1 MRFAL
6 LVLTALSATAGMGAA
21 DVLDGVL
28 EVPVASS
35 QDGYTEDQLA
45 AIAGGTVTEIKK
57 TGAGTLTSKGIAS
70 FAGTIRVTDGVLK
83 VSDATG
89 LGTAAGETIVESGA
103 TLHFDALSTGYTT
116 YKSERYVIAGGGST
130 AFAEGT
136 RGAIRITGATCQLSH
151 LTLSADA
158 SIYSSTGFHFYD
170 DGDSVLDMGV
180 SGSTLTLQSAD
191 AGNLD
196 VELKLDRIVN
206 PGNIEVHDARYFRP
220 GQTEMPGG
228 LTHEVRLYGR
238 TGVINEHESAN
249 KTWTIARYGAGGYYS
264 SWGRWDGAID
274 NRGAGQLSFNI
285 NTGKKLAIGK
295 LTGSGAFVKDANLG
309 AIYLEGTNDF
319 ASVFEAKGG
328 TLVLGCPESAAGSI
342 VDRFN
347 FSNLTVQLG
356 LTGQTEDWPQGWTSE
371 QIKSTIDAILAAKK
385 ANVSVSLHARSGDT
399 FVAKG
404 TFTGDY
410 SGVPIGAVAD
420 GTTAYAVSL
429 VDRPKLTVSTTAD
442 LVLTADPEATAPQR
456 LGDVKIYKGVLDFK
470 DMGYVDLGTSSI
482 ELGANRSADLIG
494 VRFSSGTVFGR
505 SATGGGEI
513 GVPNSIDGRQMFAEV
528 LDGAIVTNRF
538 QFSVG
543 SGSSSGALYQ
553 RGGETYMPYTGT
565 YAGFLGSLGDGFV
578 ELSGGLMQIEQY
590 LYMGARESGVG
601 QFYVKDGVGKIL
613 NSVMYVGD
621 AGKASVYQTG
631 GTFELCKGLTINS
644 TQPGWAGD
652 NGIGLYTVD
661 GAAALT
667 KVSGGAVVVCGRS
680 GGGLGVLNLNNG
692 GTLEAAKVYK
702 SSASETSKS
711 YVNFNGGILKANAD
725 CSEMFKDID
734 AVTVYG
740 GGAIIDTD
748 GHDVTLAAPLA
759 APAAGGIAS
768 IGIDATKFANIVS
781 PPMLTIAGDG
791 FGASAVVN
799 FDSTTR
805 TITGVTVTS
814 PGWGYTAANTT
825 ITATYK
831 GWSATTETCAF
842 TLTEEAGAPFVLTK
856 RGEGTLHVATDTLPA
871 GSTVSTEGGCVAV
884 AGAWPSGLKVK
895 LPSAPVEGTKYVL
908 AQAESFPDGVPGLA
922 DGDVVPQGWSVKL
935 RGNKAVFSFDR
946 GLMLLFR

>member
-1 MRFAL
+1 MRFVL
-6 LVLTALSATAGMGAA
+6 LALTALSAIAGMGAA
-21 DVLDGVL
+21 EVLDGVL
-28 EVPVASS
+28 EVPVSGS

-45 AIAGGTVTEIKK
+45 AITGGSVTEIKK

-70 FAGTIRVTDGVLK
+70 FTGIIRVAEGVLK

-89 LGTAAGETIVESGA
+89 LGTTAGETIVESGA

-116 YKSERYVIAGGGST
+116 YKSERYMIAGSGST

-158 SIYSSTGFHFYD
+158 TIYSNMGFHFYD
-170 DGDSVLDMGV
+170 DGNSSIDMGAAGYTLALRTV
-180 SGSTLTLQSAD
+180 SEGTR
-191 AGNLD
+191 D
-196 VELKLDRIVN
+196 VEFKLDEIIN
-206 PGNIEVHDARYFRP
+206 PGDIEVYDARYVRF
-220 GQTEMPGG
+220 QSAMAFPGG
-228 LTHEVRLYGR
+228 PSHEIRLYGR
-238 TGVINEHESAN
+238 TGVMNEYDAPG
-249 KTWTIARYGAGGYYS
+249 KTWTIVRCGTGGYYS
-264 SWGRWDGAID
+264 SWGRWDGAIE
-274 NRGAGQLSFNI
+274 NRGTGQLSFNI
-285 NTGKKLAIGK
+285 NPGKKFVIGS
-295 LTGSGAFVKDANLG
+295 LTGAGEFMKDANLG
-309 AIYLEGTNDF
+309 AIYVENACDF
-319 ASVFEAKGG
+319 TSVFEVKGG
-328 TLVLGCPESAAGSI
+328 TLVLGRPESAAGSI

-371 QIKSTIDAILAAKK
+371 QIKATIDAILAAGTK
-385 ANVSVSLHARSGDT
+385 NVSVSLHARPGDT

-410 SGVPIGAVAD
+410 SAVPIGAVAD

-429 VDRPKLTVSTTAD
+429 VDSPKLTVSTAAD

-470 DMGYVDLGTSSI
+470 NMGYVDLGTSSI
-482 ELGANRSADLIG
+482 ELGANRSGDLIG

-565 YAGFLGSLGDGFV
+565 YAGFIGSLGDGFV
-578 ELSGGLMQIEQY
+578 ELSGGLMQINQN

-601 QFYVKDGVGKIL
+601 QLYVKGGIGRML
-613 NSVMYVGD
+613 SAPLYVGD

-631 GTFELCKGLTINS
+631 GTFELKKGLAINS

-652 NGIGLYTVD
+652 NGVGLYTVD
-661 GAAALT
+661 GAAART
-667 KVSGGAVVVCGRS
+667 EVSGNVAVCTRTGAGT
-680 GGGLGVLNLNNG
+680 GILNLNNG
-692 GTLEAAKVYK
+692 GTLVAAKVYK
-702 SSASETSKS
+702 STSSETSKS
-711 YVNFNGGILKANAD
+711 YVNFNGGVLKANAD
-725 CSEMFKDID
+725 CAEMFKGVD
-734 AVTVYG
+734 AVTVYA
-740 GGAIIDTD
+740 GGAVIDTD
-748 GHDVTLAAPLA
+748 GHDVTLATPLTA
-759 APAAGGIAS
+759 AASGGIAS
-768 IGIDATKFANIVS
+768 IGLDVSKFANIVS
-781 PPMLTIAGDG
+781 PPLLTISGDG

-831 GWSATTETCAF
+831 GWSTTTETCTF
-842 TLTEEAGAPFVLTK
+842 TLTDAAGAPVALTK
-856 RGEGTLHVATDTLPA
+856 RGEGTLNLATDTLSA
-871 GSTVSTEGGCVAV
+871 GATVKTEGGSVAV
-884 AGAWPSGLKVK
+884 SGAWPSGVTLK
-895 LPSAPVEGTKYVL
+895 LPSDPVKGVKYVL
-908 AQAESFPDGVPGLA
+908 AQAESFPDGIPALA
-922 DGDVVPQGWSVKL
+922 DGEIPADGWSVKL
-935 RGNKAVFSFDR
+935 RGNKVVYSFDYGFMMILR
-946 GLMLLFR
+946 